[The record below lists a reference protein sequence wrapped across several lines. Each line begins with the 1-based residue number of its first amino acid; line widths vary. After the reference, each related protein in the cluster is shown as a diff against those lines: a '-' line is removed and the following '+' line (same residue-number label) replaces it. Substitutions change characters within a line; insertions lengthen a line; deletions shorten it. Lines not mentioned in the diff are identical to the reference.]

1 MYITHNIYIYT
12 QTHTHIY
19 IYIHTYAE
27 LCRYILYVNTQW
39 YRNVEHSAGISFLF
53 GPPTTQSLTFP
64 FDNLYLYCHAHPA
77 TQKLKHQDT
86 ALIWSYLRL
95 VQYRITEDA
104 LTILQ
109 FLHPEYWTSCGFFGG
124 NLNGSLP
131 SLRKGAFELL
141 LAIAQRWRSLSPFCI
156 VLPQWYHFSL
166 QYWIIAFILVNAI
179 QHHIALY
186 VLNISEY
193 YICSRSSVMSHN
205 YDLSWNGLKS
215 N

>member
-1 MYITHNIYIYT
+1 MQN
-12 QTHTHIY
+12 
-19 IYIHTYAE
+19 YAD
-27 LCRYILYVNTQW
+27 ILYVNTQW
-39 YRNVEHSAGISFLF
+39 YRNVEHSAGISFLV
-53 GPPTTQSLTFP
+53 GPPTTLSLTFP

-156 VLPQWYHFSL
+156 VLPQWYHFFSPIL
-166 QYWIIAFILVNAI
+166 NYCIHSSQRHPAPHCFVCAEYIWI
-179 QHHIALY
+179 LY
-186 VLNISEY
+186 LLSFL
-193 YICSRSSVMSHN
+193 SHE
-205 YDLSWNGLKS
+205 S
-215 N
+215 